1 MTWLTH
7 AWRIARRELR
17 GGLAGFRI
25 FLACLALG
33 VAAIAAVG
41 SVRVSITEGLEREGR
56 NILGGDAEVE
66 FTYRAATDEER
77 AFLEG
82 ASAALSEIYDFRSM
96 AATGQGNQ
104 ADRAL
109 TQVKAVDDFYPLVG
123 EVTLDPPLP
132 LEEALAGDG
141 VVVHPVL
148 ADRLGLDVGDA
159 LWLGAKELTITARL
173 VREPDAGADGF
184 GLGPRTLV
192 RSAALEGSGLLA
204 EGSLFETEYRLALPA
219 GTTDDQLDALRAET
233 AEALQETGAR
243 WRDRRNA
250 APQVERFVE
259 RIGSFLV
266 LVGLAGLA
274 VGGVGVSAAVRA
286 YLDRKV
292 GVIATLKTLGAEG
305 RTIFAA
311 YLMQVAVLAAV
322 GIALGLILG
331 ALIPLAAGPFIAAQ
345 LPVPVALG
353 VHPGPLVEA
362 ALYGALTALIFTL
375 WPLARTEQVRAAS
388 LFRDATGPA
397 RGWPRRRYIVAL
409 GVAAAS
415 LIGLS
420 AALSGIPMLALY
432 SAAGIAV
439 ALGVLILAAW
449 GVRRLSRVLART
461 RFVRGHPALRLAFG
475 SVGGPGGEAT
485 AVVLSLG
492 LGLTVLAAVGQIDA
506 NMRAAIDRDL
516 PQVAPSYFFV
526 DIQPDQL
533 EGFLDRVEND
543 PAVSRVDTA
552 PMLGG
557 VVRELAGRPAS
568 DYDHWVTRGD
578 RRVSFAG
585 ALPEGTT
592 IVAGEW
598 WGADY
603 DGPPQASFARE
614 EAEELGVGIG
624 DNVTVNILGRD
635 ITAEITSLR
644 EVDFSSGGIGFVIVF
659 NEAALSGA
667 PHTWLST
674 VYAEESAE
682 AAILRD
688 VAGDAPNI
696 TAIRVRDA
704 IGLVTEALSAL
715 AAATSW
721 GAGATL
727 LTGFVVLIGA
737 AAAGERARV
746 FEAAVLKT
754 VGATRRTILTSF
766 AIRSAL
772 LGAASGVVAIAGG
785 ALAGWGI
792 LTFVMDAPYRFE
804 WVSATLI
811 VFGGAL
817 ATLLAGLAFA
827 WRPLAARPARV
838 LRAQD

>member
-1 MTWLTH
+1 MNWLTQ
-7 AWRIARRELR
+7 AARIAGRELR
-17 GGLAGFRI
+17 GGLGGFYI

-56 NILGGDAEVE
+56 NILGGDVEVE
-66 FTYRAATDEER
+66 WDFRGASEAER
-77 AFLEG
+77 AYL
-82 ASAALSEIYDFRSM
+82 ASLGTLSEIHDFRSM
-96 AATGQGNQ
+96 AATGDGSE

-109 TQVKAVDDFYPLVG
+109 TQVKAVDDLYPLVG
-123 EVTLDPPLP
+123 EVELSPEIP

-148 ADRLGLDVGDA
+148 ADRLGLEVGDA
-159 LWLGAKELTITARL
+159 LWLGSKPLTITALLR
-173 VREPDAGADGF
+173 REPDAGADGF

-192 RSAALEGSGLLA
+192 RRATLEESGLLS
-204 EGSLFETEYRLALPA
+204 EGSMYETKYRLLLPA
-219 GTTDDQLDALRAET
+219 ETSDDALDALKAATDTEL
-233 AEALQETGAR
+233 EGTGAR

-250 APQVERFVE
+250 APQVERFVD

-286 YLDRKV
+286 YLDRKTP
-292 GVIATLKTLGAEG
+292 VIATLKTVGAEG

-311 YLMQVAVLAAV
+311 YLMQIGVLAAV
-322 GIALGLILG
+322 GIVLGLILG
-331 ALIPLAAGPFIAAQ
+331 VLIPLAAGPFIEAR

-353 VHPGPLVEA
+353 IHPFPLVEA

-388 LFRDATGPA
+388 LFRDVSGPA
-397 RGWPRRRYIVAL
+397 RGLPRKRYMAAL
-409 GVAAAS
+409 AISAAL

-420 AALSGIPMLALY
+420 AWLSGIPELALY
-432 SAAGIAV
+432 AAGGILA
-439 ALGVLILAAW
+439 ALVVLVGAAW
-449 GVRRLSRVLART
+449 GVRALSRRLART
-461 RFVRGHPALRLAFG
+461 RLARGHPALRLALG
-475 SVGGPGGEAT
+475 AVGGPGGEAT

-516 PQVAPSYFFV
+516 PEIAPSYFFV

-533 EGFLDRVEND
+533 SRFLERVQGD
-543 PAVSRVDTA
+543 PAVNRVDYA

-557 VVRELAGRPAS
+557 VVRSIGGTPAREI
-568 DYDHWVTRGD
+568 DHWVTRGD
-578 RRVSFAG
+578 RRISFAD
-585 ALPEGTT
+585 ALPAGTRLT
-592 IVAGEW
+592 AGEW
-598 WGADY
+598 WPEGY
-603 DGPPQASFARE
+603 DGAPQISFAQE
-614 EAEELGVGIG
+614 EAEEIGVEIG
-624 DNVTVNILGRD
+624 DEVVMNVLGRD
-635 ITAEITSLR
+635 ITATVTSFR
-644 EVDFSSGGIGFVIVF
+644 EVDFSSGGIGFVMIF

-674 VYAEESAE
+674 VYAEEEAE
-682 AAILRD
+682 GQLLRD

-704 IGLVTEALSAL
+704 IDLVTEALSAL

-737 AAAGERARV
+737 AAAGERGRV
-746 FEAAVLKT
+746 FEASVLKT
-754 VGATRRTILTSF
+754 LGATRGTILTSF

-772 LGAASGVVAIAGG
+772 LGAAAGVVAIAGG
-785 ALAGWGI
+785 AVAGWGV
-792 LTFVMDAPYRFE
+792 LTMVMEAPYAFE
-804 WVSATLI
+804 PVSALVI
-811 VFGGAL
+811 VLGGAL

-827 WRPLAARPARV
+827 WRPLAARPARI
-838 LRAQD
+838 LRAQE

>member
-1 MTWLTH
+1 MNWLRQAAT
-7 AWRIARRELR
+7 IARRELR
-17 GGLAGFRI
+17 GGLSGFRV

-41 SVRVSITEGLEREGR
+41 SVRVSITDGLAREGSV
-56 NILGGDAEVE
+56 ILGGDAELQ
-66 FTYRAATDEER
+66 FHYRRASDEER
-77 AFLEG
+77 AVLEG
-82 ASAALSEIYDFRSM
+82 LGSVSEILDFRSM
-96 AATGQGNQ
+96 AATGDGPD

-109 TQVKAVDDFYPLVG
+109 TQVKAVDDLYPLVG
-123 EVTLDPPLP
+123 RVELSPDIPLSD
-132 LEEALAGDG
+132 ALADNGI
-141 VVVHPVL
+141 VAHPVL
-148 ADRLGLDVGDA
+148 MDRLGLAIGDVLYLGTKRFTLRAA
-159 LWLGAKELTITARL
+159 LT
-173 VREPDAGADGF
+173 REPDAGGAGF

-192 RSAALEGSGLLA
+192 SLAALDGSGLVS
-204 EGSLFETEYRLALPA
+204 EGSLFEAQYRIDM
-219 GTTDDQLDALRAET
+219 GDVSDEVLDATEVQVGT
-233 AEALQETGAR
+233 AFADAGAR

-250 APQVERFVE
+250 APQVERFVD

-274 VGGVGVSAAVRA
+274 VGGVGVSAAVRS
-286 YLDRKV
+286 YLERKT

-305 RTIFAA
+305 RVIFAA
-311 YLMQVAVLAAV
+311 YMMQIGVLAVL
-322 GIALGLILG
+322 GIAIGLALG
-331 ALIPLAAGPFIAAQ
+331 AAIPLAIGPLIKAQ

-353 VHPGPLVEA
+353 VHLGPLLEA
-362 ALYGALTALIFTL
+362 ALYGALTALVFTL

-388 LFRDATGPA
+388 LFRDVSGAV
-397 RGWPRRRYIVAL
+397 RIWPRKRYIAAL
-409 GVAAAS
+409 TLAVVVLIAS
-415 LIGLS
+415 S
-420 AALSGIPMLALY
+420 AILSGIPTLALY
-432 SAAGIAV
+432 SAGGIIV
-439 ALGVLILAAW
+439 ALALLIGAAW
-449 GVRRLSRVLART
+449 GVRRLSRALAGT
-461 RFVRGHPALRLAFG
+461 RAVRGHPALRLALG

-516 PQVAPSYFFV
+516 PEIAPSYFFV

-533 EGFLDRVEND
+533 PVFLDRVEND

-557 VVRELAGRPAS
+557 VVRSIAGKPAS
-568 DYDHWVTRGD
+568 EIDHWVTRGD
-578 RRVSFAG
+578 RRISFADTPG
-585 ALPEGTT
+585 EGTRVVEGEFWPEG
-592 IVAGEW
+592 
-598 WGADY
+598 Y
-603 DGPPQASFARE
+603 NGPPQISFARE
-614 EAEELGVGIG
+614 EAQELGIKLG
-624 DNVTVNILGRD
+624 DEIVMNVLGRD
-635 ITAEITSLR
+635 ITGTVTNFR
-644 EVDFSSGGIGFVIVF
+644 EVDFSSGGIGFVIIF
-659 NEAALSGA
+659 NTAALQGA

-704 IGLVTEALSAL
+704 IALVTEVLGAL

-727 LTGFVVLIGA
+727 LTGFIVLIGA
-737 AAAGERARV
+737 AAAGERSRT
-746 FEAAVLKT
+746 FEASVLKT
-754 VGATRRTILTSF
+754 LGATRATILTSF

-772 LGAASGVVAIAGG
+772 LGAAAGTVAIIGG

-792 LTFVMDAPYRFE
+792 LTFVMEAPFVFE
-804 WVSATLI
+804 WRSALAI
-811 VFGGAL
+811 VLGGSL

-827 WRPLAARPARV
+827 WRPLAARPAGV

>member
-1 MTWLTH
+1 MTWLKQAAT
-7 AWRIARRELR
+7 IARRELR

-41 SVRVSITEGLEREGR
+41 SVRVSITEGLAREGSV
-56 NILGGDAEVE
+56 ILGGDAEVE
-66 FTYRAATDEER
+66 FAYRRANEEER
-77 AFLEG
+77 ALLATYG
-82 ASAALSEIYDFRSM
+82 TVSEIIDFRSM
-96 AATGQGNQ
+96 AATGLGAE

-109 TQVKAVDDFYPLVG
+109 TQVKAVDDLYPLVG
-123 EVTLDPPLP
+123 TVELSPNMPIA
-132 LEEALAGDG
+132 EALADG
-141 VVVHPVL
+141 GIIAHPVL
-148 ADRLGLDVGDA
+148 VDRLGLTIGDS
-159 LWLGAKELTITARL
+159 LFLGARELTLRAALT
-173 VREPDAGADGF
+173 REPDAGGAGF
-184 GLGPRTLV
+184 GLGPRTIV
-192 RSAALEGSGLLA
+192 STASLEGSGLVS
-204 EGSLFETEYRLALPA
+204 EGSLFESEYRIDMGDLPDTA
-219 GTTDDQLDALRAET
+219 LDAAQAEIET
-233 AEALQETGAR
+233 AFADSGAR

-250 APQVERFVE
+250 APQVERFVD

-274 VGGVGVSAAVRA
+274 VGGVGVSAAVRS
-286 YLDRKV
+286 YLDRKT

-305 RTIFAA
+305 RVIFAA
-311 YLMQVAVLAAV
+311 YMMQIGVLAAL
-322 GIALGLILG
+322 GIVLGLILG
-331 ALIPLAAGPFIAAQ
+331 TIIPIVVGPLIEAQ

-353 VHPGPLVEA
+353 VHVSPLFEA

-388 LFRDATGPA
+388 LFRDATGNT
-397 RGWPRRRYIVAL
+397 RIWPRKRYIAALAVAAVAL
-409 GVAAAS
+409 IAS
-415 LIGLS
+415 S
-420 AALSGIPMLALY
+420 ALLSGIPELALS

-439 ALGVLILAAW
+439 ALVLLIGAAW
-449 GVRRLSRVLART
+449 GVRRLARKLAST
-461 RFVRGHPALRLAFG
+461 KVVRGWPALRLALG

-516 PQVAPSYFFV
+516 PERAPSYFFV
-526 DIQPDQL
+526 DIQPNQL

-557 VVRELAGRPAS
+557 VVRSIAGRPAS
-568 DYDHWVTRGD
+568 EFDHWVTRGD
-578 RRVSFAG
+578 RRISFADTPG
-585 ALPEGTT
+585 KGTRIVSGEFWPEDY
-592 IVAGEW
+592 AGE
-598 WGADY
+598 
-603 DGPPQASFARE
+603 PQISFARE
-614 EAEELGVGIG
+614 EAHELGIELG
-624 DNVTVNILGRD
+624 DKVTLNVLGRD
-635 ITAEITSLR
+635 ITGTVTNFR
-644 EVDFSSGGIGFVIVF
+644 EVDFSSGGIGFVIIF
-659 NEAALSGA
+659 NTAALQGA

-682 AAILRD
+682 AQILRD

-704 IGLVTEALSAL
+704 IALVTEALGAL

-727 LTGFVVLIGA
+727 LTGFIVLIGA
-737 AAAGERARV
+737 AAAGERSRT
-746 FEAAVLKT
+746 FEASVLKT
-754 VGATRRTILTSF
+754 LGATRATILLSF
-766 AIRSAL
+766 ALRSAL
-772 LGAASGVVAIAGG
+772 LGAAAGIVAIGAG

-792 LTFVMDAPYRFE
+792 LTFVMDAPYAFE
-804 WVSATLI
+804 WRSAMAI
-811 VFGGAL
+811 VVGGAF

-827 WRPLAARPARV
+827 WRPLAARPAGV